1 MLQQNCLAEKMEE
14 VQTIPS
20 VPSVGLKNSED
31 IPFCIG
37 YRKGQKRDCGA
48 FAAFPLLATRILTI

>member
-1 MLQQNCLAEKMEE
+1 MEE
-14 VQTIPS
+14 VRTIPS

-37 YRKGQKRDCGA
+37 YRKGQKQDCGA
-48 FAAFPLLATRILTI
+48 FAALPLLATRILTI